1 MVVTVEKPVE
11 VWKDRVVTVEKPVEV
26 PVDRII
32 YVEKPVEVWKDRVVT
47 VEKPVEVPVDRIIY
61 VDKEVIK
68 EIERVVT
75 VTETSADY
83 EALKARLNQPQAP
96 CFSSQSC
103 VQEESEFKWVAAQM
117 DTATVHVVHSQLN
130 GWQKPCTVTLYAT
143 CDGTQPSESN
153 YAFSGPSPLAFRIQ
167 KSTVVKAVAISES
180 AGNSVLAEAYFT
192 RMEPAGVGMLLEKMR
207 GLKGIYVQEVIEGGV
222 VWMDGT
228 IQPGDEIKM
237 IDNERIEHLELSAV
251 TRLILGQ
258 AGSKVRWLLPL
269 ALRFRPLVQPLIFRF
284 PFNFLAMSAP
294 ISP

>member
-1 MVVTVEKPVE
+1 VICQGHGGAAQV
-11 VWKDRVVTVEKPVEV
+11 VVTVEKPVEV
-26 PVDRII
+26 PVDRI
-32 YVEKPVEVWKDRVVT
+32 V
-47 VEKPVEVPVDRIIY
+47 Y

-75 VTETSADY
+75 VTEPSSDF

-103 VQEESEFKWVAAQM
+103 VQENREFKWVAAQM
-117 DTATVHVVHSQLN
+117 DTATVHVVHSELN
-130 GWQKPCTVTLYAT
+130 GWQRRCSVTLYAT
-143 CDGTQPSESN
+143 CDGTEPSKSN
-153 YAFSGPSPLAFRIQ
+153 YDFSGPSPLAFRIQ
-167 KSTVVKAVAISES
+167 KSTIVKAVAISES
-180 AGNSVLAEAYFT
+180 AGASIIAEAYFT

-251 TRLILGQ
+251 TRLILGH

-269 ALRFRPLVQPLIFRF
+269 ALRLRPLVHPLIFPFSFTFLLCLLRF
-284 PFNFLAMSAP
+284 LLDASLCRRADSPQSSA
-294 ISP
+294 